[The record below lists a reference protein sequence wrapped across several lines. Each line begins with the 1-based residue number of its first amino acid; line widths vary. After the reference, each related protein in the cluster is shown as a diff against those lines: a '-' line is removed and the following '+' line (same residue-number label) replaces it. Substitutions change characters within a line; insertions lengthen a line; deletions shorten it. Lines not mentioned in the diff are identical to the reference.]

1 MNVKLPSMFTWPV
14 RFASVETFNVSV
26 FVVVLFAVV
35 VCVSTNWPIVAIVL
49 STSTVFPCR
58 TFTFSKLS
66 TLIVPASIVVAVMP
80 VAFKLPASAFVIFA
94 VLAVTEVADNSLVST
109 LSAV

>member
-1 MNVKLPSMFTWPV
+1 MFTWPV

-26 FVVVLFAVV
+26 FVVTLFASV
-35 VCVSTNWPIVAIVL
+35 VCVSANWPIVAIVL
-49 STSTVFPCR
+49 STSTVLPCR

-80 VAFKLPASAFVIFA
+80 VAFKLPASAFVKVA
-94 VLAVTEVADNSLVST
+94 VLAVAEVADNSFVST